1 MCLFIRCSN
10 EYLLYYT
17 NEAVKA
23 LFKLDEMYND
33 IVLGKRQ
40 GVSLKHIAG
49 LVNMSAEAIRVQSMQ
64 TL

>member
-40 GVSLKHIAG
+40 GVSLKRIAG
-49 LVNMSAEAIRVQSMQ
+49 LVN
-64 TL
+64 